1 MIHEGA
7 RGHTGF
13 VQDKRVFGRIYTKNS
28 WRYAQR
34 NKIRSNEPFQDATMD
49 AELLYKKL
57 LAHLQTRITKANPPL
72 ALAGLAIGGAWIAE
86 RLARD
91 LGLPNYG
98 VINVAFHR
106 DDYAEKGLAAMRSA
120 DSMATHLPFEVAGS
134 HIVLIDDVLLTG
146 RTVRAALNELFDF
159 GRPASVELMVLAD
172 RGKRELPIAADFVG
186 EHVIVPEHQIL
197 ALEKNSTDAKGG
209 QYTFRFVLEER
220 V

>member
-1 MIHEGA
+1 
-7 RGHTGF
+7 
-13 VQDKRVFGRIYTKNS
+13 
-28 WRYAQR
+28 
-34 NKIRSNEPFQDATMD
+34 MD

-57 LAHLQTRITKANPPL
+57 LAHLEVRVTNQAQPL

-106 DDYAEKGLAAMRSA
+106 DDYAEKGLAAIRSA
-120 DSMATHLPFEVAGS
+120 DSMATHLPFDVAGA

-186 EHVIVPEHQIL
+186 EYASVPDQQIL
-197 ALEKNSTDAKGG
+197 ALEKISQGDNNMH
-209 QYTFRFVLEER
+209 QFRFVLEER